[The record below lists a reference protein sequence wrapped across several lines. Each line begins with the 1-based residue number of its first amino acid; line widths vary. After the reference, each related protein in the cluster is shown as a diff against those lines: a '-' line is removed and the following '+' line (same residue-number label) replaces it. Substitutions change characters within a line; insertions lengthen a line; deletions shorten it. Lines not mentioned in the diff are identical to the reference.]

1 MNSTTY
7 NMDYI
12 DKYRQTLK
20 QQDGSGD
27 TEDHIR
33 ARDDF
38 YAGAKL
44 DVKKAIDCGDIVP
57 VDWVE
62 YLNEMNRGYVTITD
76 GMKKDILSENP
87 RYSAGELAEK
97 YGFSTSIVYKLRAKN
112 IQ

>member
-12 DKYRQTLK
+12 DKYRETLD

-27 TEDHIR
+27 TKDHIK

-57 VDWVE
+57 LGWAE
-62 YLNEMNRGYVTITD
+62 YLKEMNRGCVTITE

-87 RYSAGELAEK
+87 RYSVTELVKK
-97 YGFSTSIVYKLRAKN
+97 YGFARSVVYRWRAKS